1 MSGLCVEC
9 WHGLDC
15 IVKQT
20 LCRVSDTS
28 TVQDVFDLSVVPKL
42 DRELQMLCRSRFR
55 DKQSITH
62 RQGRLE
68 RYRYDDVALGL
79 SEDQG
84 R

>member
-1 MSGLCVEC
+1 MVPHGNMSGLCVEC

-42 DRELQMLCRSRFR
+42 DRELQQCCAAAGSVTSRVSPTGKG
-55 DKQSITH
+55 D
-62 RQGRLE
+62 
-68 RYRYDDVALGL
+68 
-79 SEDQG
+79 
-84 R
+84 